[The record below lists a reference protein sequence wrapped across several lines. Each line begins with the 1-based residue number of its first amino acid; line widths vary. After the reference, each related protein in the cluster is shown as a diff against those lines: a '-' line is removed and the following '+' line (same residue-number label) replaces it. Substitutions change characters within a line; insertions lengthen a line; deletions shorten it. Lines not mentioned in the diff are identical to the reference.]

1 MKSIYT
7 RLFAIAGILTAGL
20 PAQQCTQKTD
30 AAKKDGPPNYIILF
44 ADDMGYGDL
53 GVYGN
58 PGIKT
63 PNLDRMAYE
72 GQKWTS
78 FYVAAPVCTPSSAG
92 LMTGRLPIRSGMCS
106 DRRRVLFPDSKGG
119 LPQSEITIAELLKGE
134 GLSNNSHR
142 KMAPGRFSPVSSDRQ
157 RFRQLLRHPVFQ

>member
-7 RLFAIAGILTAGL
+7 RLFAIAGIMTAGL
-20 PAQQCTQKTD
+20 PAQQCTQKSD
-30 AAKKDGPPNYIILF
+30 AVKKDGPPNYIILF

-63 PNLDRMAYE
+63 PNLDQMAFE

-78 FYVAAPVCTPSSAG
+78 FYVAAPVCTPSRAG
-92 LMTGRLPIRSGMCS
+92 LMIMTGCPSVG
-106 DRRRVLFPDSKGG
+106 
-119 LPQSEITIAELLKGE
+119 
-134 GLSNNSHR
+134 
-142 KMAPGRFSPVSSDRQ
+142 
-157 RFRQLLRHPVFQ
+157 